1 MLRLRWKSMDCGL
14 EPERECMKAE
24 QLTLVLDSLVLVQ
37 PLADEI
43 AKSFYMHLFEIAP
56 VAKKLFT
63 SDMERQGAML
73 MTSLSLAVSGLSDME
88 SILPSVRAL
97 GERHFSYGVK
107 PEYFQ
112 PAIESFIW
120 ALENHLGDRFNPALK
135 GAWHTAFKSVADAM
149 LTAYDSK

>member
-1 MLRLRWKSMDCGL
+1 
-14 EPERECMKAE
+14 MKAE

-37 PLADEI
+37 PKADEI
-43 AKSFYMHLFEIAP
+43 AKSFYTHLFEIAP

-63 SDMERQGAML
+63 GDMDRQGAML

-120 ALENHLGDRFNPALK
+120 ALEHHLGDQFNPALK
-135 GAWHTAFKSVADAM
+135 DAWYSAFKSVADAM